1 MTAAEIR
8 EALSILGAV
17 AALGV
22 WVGLV
27 GWAVRE
33 FWRLRRLP

>member
-1 MTAAEIR
+1 MTAADIID
-8 EALSILGAV
+8 ALSIMGA
-17 AALGV
+17 AAVLGV

-33 FWRLRRLP
+33 CWRLRRVP